1 MLNFPQNLI
10 LFGIF
15 SAFYH
20 KNAENYYF
28 DQRLGCKAP
37 KRWLKYT
44 TVVIE
49 TVFVTNLVTSQAAC
63 VVANKRDHFYESQFE
78 VMIHLK
84 SNAARPNKKT
94 FKNLKKKI
102 IFEMAQAYPSMV
114 QI

>member
-1 MLNFPQNLI
+1 M
-10 LFGIF
+10 
-15 SAFYH
+15 
-20 KNAENYYF
+20 
-28 DQRLGCKAP
+28 GCTAP

-49 TVFVTNLVTSQAAC
+49 TVFVTNLVTSHAAC